1 MAEEEKKNTY
11 LSRDQIEYYCT
22 IKLVFDGNNHV
33 AKDKEEYV
41 KKVKEQFYDEF
52 NIHLEDKEI
61 QNIQESGSVL
71 WLNI

>member
-22 IKLVFDGNNHV
+22 VKLVFDGNNHV
-33 AKDKEEYV
+33 AKDKEDYV
-41 KKVKEQFYDEF
+41 KKVKEQFHDDF

-71 WLNI
+71 

>member
-11 LSRDQIEYYCT
+11 LSRDQTEYYCT

-33 AKDKEEYV
+33 AKDKEDYV

-52 NIHLEDKEI
+52 NIRLEDKEI
-61 QNIQESGSVL
+61 QNIHESGSVL
-71 WLNI
+71 WYS